1 MAKNKDIGFGA
12 DESSSPVL
20 IQGHSYLLAIGID
33 DYEYCDKLHNA
44 VLDVQ
49 AFVTLMQEKYG
60 FGDKKHATVTTL
72 LNADATADN
81 IIAALEYLAENV
93 GENDHCIIYFS
104 GHGTY
109 KNLYDEG
116 FWVPIDAKPKKTTHH
131 LPNSLVKKILDH
143 IKSRHTFLI
152 VDACFSGTMFHEHK
166 TKDITTLE
174 TNPSRYG
181 LSSGRAELVS
191 DGNSGEHSFFAKTLL
206 DILRQNNKP
215 IDVASL
221 CAQVVP
227 IVASNSKQTPR
238 GEVLNVKGHQGG
250 AFYLRPTDAEAMAW
264 KAALNS
270 NTVTSFVD
278 FLEKYPD
285 TQHRAKA
292 QQLQVDAAWEN
303 AKKRNTETAY
313 DQFIDDYPRDPR
325 IPEAEQYM
333 HELADNKKWKSA
345 LDLDS
350 LIGYRAYLRA
360 YPTGRHIEAAN
371 TAIERI
377 KARDHAESTPA
388 TPAPKPPAP
397 TLLTPALVTPPTPQ
411 IIIPNDFVLV
421 QGGSFMMGSEKG
433 EDNEKPVH
441 QVNLRD
447 FYMCKYQVTVQDFQA
462 FVEDTNYK
470 TEAEIGGGSNVDFGF
485 MWVEMEE
492 AHWRSGVKG
501 SLRPTSEYDYP
512 VIHISWNDAVAYC
525 NWRSKKEKLTYRLPS
540 EAEWEYAARGGQ
552 RGLTDAFEYAGSN
565 NIYDVAW
572 YSGNSKQN
580 THAVGGLASNQLDIY
595 DLSGNVWEWCEDQWH
610 GDYKGAPTDGTA
622 WVDQDKGSSRV
633 LRGGSYFDGPQDC
646 RPASRNL
653 NRPDLRINYIGFRL
667 VLQPL
672 G

>member
-1 MAKNKDIGFGA
+1 MAKNKDIA
-12 DESSSPVL
+12 AIPTESSSPVL
-20 IQGHSYLLAIGID
+20 IQGNNYLLAIGID
-33 DYEYCDKLHNA
+33 DYEHCDKLHNA

-60 FGDKKHATVTTL
+60 FGDTKNATVTTL
-72 LNADATADN
+72 LNADATADK
-81 IIAALEYLAENV
+81 IIAALEHLAENV

-109 KNLYDEG
+109 KKLYEEG
-116 FWVPIDAKPKKTTHH
+116 FWVPIDAKPDKTTHH
-131 LPNSLVKKILDH
+131 LPNVLVKKILDH

-166 TKDITTLE
+166 TKDIIALE

-191 DGNSGEHSFFAKTLL
+191 DGNPGEHSFFAKTLL
-206 DILRQNNKP
+206 DILRDNNKP

-250 AFYLRPTDAEAMAW
+250 SFYLRPTDAEAMAW
-264 KAALNS
+264 KAALER
-270 NTVTSFVD
+270 NTVAGFTD

-285 TQHRAKA
+285 TKHREKA
-292 QQLQVDAAWEN
+292 LQLQADAAWEN
-303 AKKRNTETAY
+303 AKLRHTETVY
-313 DQFIDDYPRDPR
+313 DKFTEDYPRDPR
-325 IPEAEQYM
+325 VPEAEQYM
-333 HELADNKKWKSA
+333 RELAEDKKWKNA
-345 LDLDS
+345 RERDS
-350 LIGYRAYLRA
+350 LIEYKAYLRA
-360 YPTGRHIEAAN
+360 YPTGKHVDAAN

-377 KARDHAESTPA
+377 KARDHAESIPV
-388 TPAPKPPAP
+388 TPAPTPPAS
-397 TLLTPALVTPPTPQ
+397 TILTPALITPPTPQ

-421 QGGSFMMGSEKG
+421 QGGSFMMGSENG
-433 EDNEKPVH
+433 ESYEKPVH
-441 QVNLRD
+441 RVTLRD

-462 FVEDTNYK
+462 FVEATNYK
-470 TEAEIGGGSNVDFGF
+470 TEAETGDGSYIWDGTK
-485 MWVEMEE
+485 WTKIKD

-501 SLRPTSEYDYP
+501 TLRPTSEYNHP

-525 NWRSKKEKLTYRLPS
+525 TWRSKQEKLTYRLPS

-565 NIYDVAW
+565 NIDDVAW
-572 YSGNSKQN
+572 YYGNSKQN
-580 THAVGGLASNQLDIY
+580 THAVGGLAPNQLGIY

-610 GDYKGAPTDGTA
+610 GDYKGAPADGTA
-622 WVDQDKGSSRV
+622 WVGQDIGTPRV
-633 LRGGSYFDGPQDC
+633 LRGGGSFDGPQGC
-646 RPASRNL
+646 RAASRNGD
-653 NRPDLRINYIGFRL
+653 RPGDRSYGFGFRL
-667 VLQPL
+667 VLQSV